1 MYNLIYVA
9 VSSPKLCNNLNYVEL
24 ILLQQDCCIIDQ
36 PLKFTE
42 VI

>member
-24 ILLQQDCCIIDQ
+24 ILLQQDCCIIDAI
-36 PLKFTE
+36 K
-42 VI
+42 IYRK